1 MKKRAEEET
10 TPITTI
16 YHEALQEVAQCES
29 RETIAPILPT
39 FRSMK
44 SALYRKRHK
53 RLPLLPQST
62 KDLDF
67 GGGWSKNHNG
77 DDFML
82 GSRDGVF
89 MFSTNANL
97 ALIAEASSLYMDG
110 TFQVCPHLRYHVFM
124 LHAFKHAAICTRL
137 LPAPMEDPRI
147 LQY

>member
-44 SALYRKRHK
+44 YALYRKRHK
-53 RLPLLPQST
+53 RLPPLPQST

-82 GSRDGVF
+82 GSCSLP
-89 MFSTNANL
+89 MPISLSLQKPPHSTWMELFRSILTCFTTCSCYMPSNMQQFVLVYL
-97 ALIAEASSLYMDG
+97 AY
-110 TFQVCPHLRYHVFM
+110 
-124 LHAFKHAAICTRL
+124 
-137 LPAPMEDPRI
+137 
-147 LQY
+147 